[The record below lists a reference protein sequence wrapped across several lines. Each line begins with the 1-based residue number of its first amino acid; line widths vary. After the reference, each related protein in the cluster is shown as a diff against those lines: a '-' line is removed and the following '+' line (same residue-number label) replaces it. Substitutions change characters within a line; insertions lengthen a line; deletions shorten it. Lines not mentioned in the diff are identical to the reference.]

1 MSIAQ
6 TTAALAKDAIQ
17 AYGNTVV
24 IKHKTSSY
32 DPETGVNSISE
43 TNVTTKAVV
52 DKVDYKLMVSIGR
65 DNSLGISKFILA
77 ADEQVAVGDSINLS
91 GANYAIILTSP
102 VVFMDE
108 TAIIEL
114 VGERQ

>member
-17 AYGNTVV
+17 KYGNTVV

-32 DPETGVNSISE
+32 DPDTGVNLISE
-43 TNVTTKAVV
+43 TNTTTKAVV

-77 ADEQVAVGDSINLS
+77 ADEDISVGDSITLS
-91 GANYAIILTSP
+91 DLNYAIILSSP
-102 VVFMDE
+102 VMFMDE
-108 TAIIEL
+108 VAIIEL

>member
-6 TTAALAKDAIQ
+6 RTAALAKASIHR
-17 AYGNTVV
+17 YGTTVV
-24 IKHKTSSY
+24 VKHKTSSY
-32 DPETGVNSISE
+32 DPGTGVNTVSE
-43 TNVTTKAVV
+43 SSVTTKAVV

-91 GANYAIILTSP
+91 GANYAIIVVSP

-108 TAIIEL
+108 AVTIEL